1 MTNLTNNSAPSQNGQ
16 VWAAIL
22 AAAIGCFAMGVI
34 IDLAEASTEISK
46 ALNFYNPTGD
56 LSGKSSLGV
65 LVWLCA
71 WGVLHI
77 LWKNRTIRWPGKI
90 LALTIALL
98 LLAMLTVFPPFF
110 GLFAAA

>member
-1 MTNLTNNSAPSQNGQ
+1 MTSASDNSAPAQNGQ

-34 IDLAEASTEISK
+34 IDLAEAFTGISK
-46 ALNFYNPTGD
+46 ALNLYNPTGD

-65 LVWLCA
+65 LIWLCA

-77 LWKNRTIRWPGKI
+77 LWKDRTIHSPGKI
-90 LALTIALL
+90 FTLTIALL
-98 LLAMLTVFPPFF
+98 LLAMLAVFPPFF